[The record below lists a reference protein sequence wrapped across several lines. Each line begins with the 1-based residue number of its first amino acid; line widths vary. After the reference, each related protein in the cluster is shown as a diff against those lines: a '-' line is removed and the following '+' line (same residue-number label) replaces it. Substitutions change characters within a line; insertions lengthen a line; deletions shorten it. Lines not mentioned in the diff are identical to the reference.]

1 MSQTNKKPEK
11 KTPLWRTILS
21 FVIELAVLWIVFHYI
36 VFFAYVPTTSMVPTI
51 PKESVMLVSYLHG
64 DKEVERGDVVVF
76 WSEEY
81 QEQMVK
87 RVVGLPG
94 EKIVLHQGELFID
107 DEPYEEPYVVNP
119 DERSASFEV
128 PEGAYLFL
136 GDNRDN
142 SEDARW
148 WEDPYIEAEE
158 LVGKVRMV
166 LWPLNKISFVK

>member
-1 MSQTNKKPEK
+1 
-11 KTPLWRTILS
+11 
-21 FVIELAVLWIVFHYI
+21 
-36 VFFAYVPTTSMVPTI
+36 
-51 PKESVMLVSYLHG
+51 MLVSYLHG

>member
-1 MSQTNKKPEK
+1 MSEKTPAK
-11 KTPLWRTILS
+11 KTPLWRTVLS

-36 VFFAYVPTTSMVPTI
+36 IFFAYVPTTSMVPTV
-51 PKESVMLVSYLHG
+51 PQKSVMLVSYLHG
-64 DKEVERGDVVVF
+64 EKEVERGDVVVF

-81 QEQMVK
+81 QERMVK

-94 EKIVLHQGELFID
+94 EKIVLHQGELFIN
-107 DEPYEEPYVVNP
+107 DEPYAEDYVINKDV
-119 DERSASFEV
+119 RSATFEV

-148 WEDPYIEAEE
+148 WNDPYIEAEE
-158 LVGKVRMV
+158 LVGKVRCV
-166 LWPLNKISFVK
+166 VWPLNEISLIK

>member
-36 VFFAYVPTTSMVPTI
+36 IFFAYVPTTSMVPTI

>member
-1 MSQTNKKPEK
+1 LSQTNKKPEK

-36 VFFAYVPTTSMVPTI
+36 IFFAYVPTTSMVPTI

-94 EKIVLHQGELFID
+94 EKIVLHQGDLFID